1 MANELADSMDV
12 LADPEAW
19 MQAAAVGGGYA
30 GSAIVDSL
38 IVGMAPGP
46 DAVAGVASG
55 AAVAAGGYSFAGDY
69 SNEVVAGGML
79 FSIGSVAE
87 HFGFKQ
93 QIFELGQSS
102 GGGN

>member
-1 MANELADSMDV
+1 MNELADSMDV
-12 LADPEAW
+12 LADPDAW
-19 MQAAAVGGGYA
+19 IQAAAVGGGYA
-30 GSAIVDSL
+30 GSAILDSL

-55 AAVAAGGYSFAGDY
+55 AAVGAGGYVYGGEYSEAMTTGGLLFA
-69 SNEVVAGGML
+69 V
-79 FSIGSVAE
+79 GSVAE

-93 QIFELGQSS
+93 QIFELGQ